1 MVYYH
6 IMQQIRTLS
15 SVIEHSHP
23 AKETVIAPGSE
34 HLTVLSGILCREVLK
49 TSYVVQGET
58 SHCMSIADF
67 SERLV
72 LGLSSVYLLLFP
84 PAYVLLVLSAPS

>member
-1 MVYYH
+1 
-6 IMQQIRTLS
+6 
-15 SVIEHSHP
+15 VIEHSHP

-34 HLTVLSGILCREVLK
+34 HLTVLNGILCREVLK

-72 LGLSSVYLLLFP
+72 LELSSVYLLLFCSCLRFTRVVRTKLR
-84 PAYVLLVLSAPS
+84 YRDGGV